1 MKIDAADM
9 KRYVSPVEF
18 YNPTLPTPDYDDVT
32 LPLPPPQSP
41 PKTPDK
47 ARKRRQLHIKLPS
60 LNNVPRVERVARRK
74 YYKKDDIIEKADI
87 YVDTRKNISPERK
100 WKVMKEWKCYLT
112 WIDFKIHLPSPDQ
125 RKTTPNPQLS
135 PPPVIVHEKPMGELI
150 SINQLLDTNVPDAFS
165 TQKSGS
171 CSSFIVITK
180 TKLKL
185 LNMMRTK
192 KIIPASSRPL
202 HI

>member
-1 MKIDAADM
+1 MIEKSPLQANFEMKIDAADM

-32 LPLPPPQSP
+32 LPLPPPPSP

-100 WKVMKEWKCYLT
+100 WK
-112 WIDFKIHLPSPDQ
+112 
-125 RKTTPNPQLS
+125 
-135 PPPVIVHEKPMGELI
+135 ELI
-150 SINQLLDTNVPDAFS
+150 E
-165 TQKSGS
+165 
-171 CSSFIVITK
+171 
-180 TKLKL
+180 
-185 LNMMRTK
+185 
-192 KIIPASSRPL
+192 
-202 HI
+202 